1 LQVFVTVTE
10 QNMALTL
17 GKNSTR

>member
-17 GKNSTR
+17 GKSSTR